1 MWLSLRHRPGLTWA
15 SIRRASR
22 SDDRTDYVFVG
33 AAVVAV
39 IVLLLWALLA

>member
-1 MWLSLRHRPGLTWA
+1 VAVTAAPAGPDVGFDPSRKQVRRP
-15 SIRRASR
+15 
-22 SDDRTDYVFVG
+22 TDYVFVG